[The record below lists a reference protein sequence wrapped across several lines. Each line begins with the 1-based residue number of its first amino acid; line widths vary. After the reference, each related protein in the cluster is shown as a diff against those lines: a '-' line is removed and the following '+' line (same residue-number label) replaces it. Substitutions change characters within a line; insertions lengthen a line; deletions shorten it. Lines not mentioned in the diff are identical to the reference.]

1 MRVEIKRLEA
11 DDLEVM
17 AGQMRPMDR
26 YEFDVMSSGENHLQC
41 LKHMLRRSR
50 RARAAYVDD
59 RLVAVYGVLSPTL
72 MSEGGNPWLAATDMI
87 ERADVR
93 REFIRHTRS
102 ELVWLAD
109 GFSSLWNIVSEKNA
123 ITIRWLKWVGF
134 SFDGTDYDIRGHRF
148 LKFQMGE

>member
-1 MRVEIKRLEA
+1 MRVEIKPLDANDLLAMA
-11 DDLEVM
+11 D
-17 AGQMRPMDR
+17 QMRPMDR
-26 YEFDVMSSGENHLQC
+26 YEFEVMSSGQDRLAC
-41 LKHMLRRSR
+41 LDHMLRRSR

-72 MSEGGNPWLAATDMI
+72 MSDGGNPWLAATDMI

-109 GFSSLWNIVSEKNA
+109 GFSLLWNIVSEKNA
-123 ITIRWLKWVGF
+123 IAIRWLKWIGF

-148 LKFQMGE
+148 LKFHMGE